1 MSPVINPNTK
11 DMEDM
16 GPTIPG
22 TYLGVIKACEAQ
34 TSKKGNSMIVPKI
47 EIQAKDE
54 KGRPATK
61 TRTAYLVTEGRG
73 TASFDALLRA
83 CHMDSLADKYR
94 NGERVPF
101 DTDSLVG
108 QELQVVVEN
117 ETYQPIDDAGNK
129 QGDLQVRDRIKTFLK
144 K

>member
-1 MSPVINPNTK
+1 
-11 DMEDM
+11 
-16 GPTIPG
+16 
-22 TYLGVIKACEAQ
+22 
-34 TSKKGNSMIVPKI
+34 
-47 EIQAKDE
+47 
-54 KGRPATK
+54 
-61 TRTAYLVTEGRG
+61 
-73 TASFDALLRA
+73 
-83 CHMDSLADKYR
+83 MDSLADKYR